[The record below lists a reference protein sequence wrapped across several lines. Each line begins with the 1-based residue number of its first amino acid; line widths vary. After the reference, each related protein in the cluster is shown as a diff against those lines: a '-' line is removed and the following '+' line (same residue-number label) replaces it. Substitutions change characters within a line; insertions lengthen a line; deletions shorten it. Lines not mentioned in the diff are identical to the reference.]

1 MQANFYCW
9 PGTSTGAID
18 PITGLPGSSAGFA
31 PAAAA
36 QVIDSV
42 TVNVPAAAPVAN
54 NDSATV
60 GANES
65 VNIAVLANDTDVNG
79 NINPASVTI
88 VTPPTGGTA
97 TPNANG
103 TVTYANTNPAVGTD
117 TFTYTVADTG
127 GLVSNVAT
135 VSVDVLGNLCTGNP
149 GCSLSQ
155 VIEVD
160 VIGAALTME
169 QAGTD
174 VQLAPITLNG
184 EPQSTGGSLNG
195 LTIINRRGTDAGW
208 NVTGQVTDFSDG
220 TGVSACP
227 ANNPASWDNHCIPG
241 DNLGWTPSAS
251 VAHVQIAGDVA
262 QVTAGSAVADG
273 MTNGGSGLGTAGGA
287 KALCT
292 APAKHSGGTFSCGGG
307 VSLAIPASAAAGTYS
322 GTLTLTIL

>member
-1 MQANFYCW
+1 M
-9 PGTSTGAID
+9 S
-18 PITGLPGSSAGFA
+18 L
-31 PAAAA
+31 
-36 QVIDSV
+36 
-42 TVNVPAAAPVAN
+42 PAAAPVAN
-54 NDSATV
+54 NDDATV
-60 GANES
+60 GASES

-79 NINPASVTI
+79 NINPASVAI
-88 VTPPTGGTA
+88 VTRPTGGTA

-103 TVTYANTNPAVGTD
+103 TVTYTNTNPAVGTD
-117 TFTYTVADTG
+117 TFTYTVADAG

-184 EPQSTGGSLNG
+184 QPQSTGGSLNG
-195 LTIINRRGTDAGW
+195 LTIINRRGTDASW

-227 ANNPASWDNHCIPG
+227 ANVPASWDNHCIPG

-251 VAHVQIAGDVA
+251 VAHTVIPGDVA
-262 QVTAGSAVADG
+262 QVTAGTPVADG
-273 MTNGGSGLGTAGGA
+273 MTNGGTGLGTAGGA
-287 KALCT
+287 KSLCT